1 MRRTRGKKASC
12 KKHAEAQG
20 VEGPRRKQSRKTNLT
35 KRVRMKKM
43 AKHSS
48 EGKDRAMQNKAIR
61 NKTKSAHA
69 KARQGSKR
77 AQACQSCA
85 HK

>member
-35 KRVRMKKM
+35 KRVRMKKT

-48 EGKDRAMQNKAIR
+48 EGKDRAMKNKAIR
-61 NKTKSAHA
+61 NKTKNAHV
-69 KARQGSKR
+69 KARHGSKR
-77 AQACQSCA
+77 AQTCKCCA
-85 HK
+85 QK